1 MLRTERLCLRNF
13 CAADAEALFAY
24 RNDEACN
31 RYQRYDRTDLAYLQ
45 EFVRAYA
52 NCALLSTEEQQHYA
66 IVRQEDAAVVGD
78 VSVFYTQKDN
88 CFTLGI
94 TIAPIFWRQ
103 GYAFELLCALVEQ
116 LQKRYPTVDIV
127 ALIEKDNRQSI
138 GLFKKLGF
146 VEECYAKS
154 IESYV
159 YTIFGKGEK
168 DAH

>member
-13 CAADAEALFAY
+13 CAGDAEVLFAY

-45 EFVRAYA
+45 DFVRANA
-52 NCALLSTEEQQHYA
+52 NCAFLSTEEEQHYA
-66 IVRQEDAAVVGD
+66 VARQEDAAVVGD

-94 TIAPIFWRQ
+94 TIAPIFQRQ
-103 GYAFELLCALVEQ
+103 GYAFELLRELVGQ
-116 LQKRYPTVDIV
+116 LQKSYPAVDIV
-127 ALIEKDNRQSI
+127 ALIEKENEQSI
-138 GLFKKLGF
+138 VLFRKLGF
-146 VEECYAKS
+146 IEECYAES
-154 IESYV
+154 IGSYV